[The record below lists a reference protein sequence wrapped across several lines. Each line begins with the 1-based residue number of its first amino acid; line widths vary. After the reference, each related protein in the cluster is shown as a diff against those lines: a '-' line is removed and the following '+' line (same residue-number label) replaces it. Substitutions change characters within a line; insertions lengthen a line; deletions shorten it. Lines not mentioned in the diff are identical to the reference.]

1 MATKPTQHSPS
12 TDLGRLWMQAIK
24 DYNARTGKDLSAMG
38 AQNMAE
44 VMKSTDAGMKRF
56 KGFRDDGSKMS
67 RFRSSIGNHLGDIQK
82 CIDGM
87 AAVGCAAGA
96 FPPAMPVGLVF
107 TAASRLISVRHV
119 QINTSNALISTRL
132 SQVSK
137 RTTIELSRFL
147 RIQLDFL
154 SASQSSKVVQIQTHL
169 VLPLSESSLCN
180 CQYVHAW
187 NF

>member
-1 MATKPTQHSPS
+1 MATNLAQQSTS
-12 TDLGRLWMQAIK
+12 TDLGRLWTQAIK

-38 AQNMAE
+38 AQSMAE

-87 AAVGCAAGA
+87 AMVGAAAGA

-107 TAASRLISVRHV
+107 TAASRLISV
-119 QINTSNALISTRL
+119 STL
-132 SQVSK
+132 
-137 RTTIELSRFL
+137 
-147 RIQLDFL
+147 
-154 SASQSSKVVQIQTHL
+154 QSIRARPET
-169 VLPLSESSLCN
+169 
-180 CQYVHAW
+180 
-187 NF
+187 

>member
-1 MATKPTQHSPS
+1 MATNLAQQSTS
-12 TDLGRLWMQAIK
+12 TDLGRLWTQAIK

-38 AQNMAE
+38 AQSMAE

-87 AAVGCAAGA
+87 AMVGAAAGA

-107 TAASRLISVRHV
+107 TAASRLISV
-119 QINTSNALISTRL
+119 STL
-132 SQVSK
+132 
-137 RTTIELSRFL
+137 
-147 RIQLDFL
+147 
-154 SASQSSKVVQIQTHL
+154 QSIRAR
-169 VLPLSESSLCN
+169 PEI
-180 CQYVHAW
+180 
-187 NF
+187 